1 MIIDRNLHLVIRY
14 SRSLRPRLSR
24 DSAAKLTLYGEDPV
38 KGVVGPGQLR
48 RGSYQGENKK
58 RFFDNKIPHHAW
70 VSKLGSQCT

>member
-1 MIIDRNLHLVIRY
+1 MIIDRNLHPVIRY
-14 SRSLRPRLSR
+14 SRSLRPRLSK

-58 RFFDNKIPHHAW
+58 RF
-70 VSKLGSQCT
+70 

>member
-58 RFFDNKIPHHAW
+58 RFLITKF
-70 VSKLGSQCT
+70 LTMRGSRS

>member
-58 RFFDNKIPHHAW
+58 RFLTTKF
-70 VSKLGSQCT
+70 LTMRGSQS

>member
-14 SRSLRPRLSR
+14 SRSLRPRLNR

-48 RGSYQGENKK
+48 RGSYQGENKEI
-58 RFFDNKIPHHAW
+58 FDNKIPHHAW
-70 VSKLGSQCT
+70 VSKLGS